1 MKNLIAAV
9 LLLGCGVAQAFTVTV
24 NSVERSVLVRNSDG
38 FFFSVEEIT
47 DANTGAWADVI
58 SFDDRVSAE
67 VTASNVPDSGSYS
80 LYELDMVG
88 SLVANSS
95 GFITS
100 ANAELNINVT
110 FDTDMRL
117 VLSCFDVG
125 VFGGTSVAIDGA
137 NTGEQSMQCGDEV
150 VLASGTH
157 DLDFL
162 NIVSANFGGSQTY
175 DFDATLSMTAS
186 AVPIPAA
193 VWFFGS
199 ALAGLGWFR
208 RKTA

>member
-1 MKNLIAAV
+1 
-9 LLLGCGVAQAFTVTV
+9 LLLLLATGVAQAFTVTV
-24 NSVERSVLVRNSDG
+24 NSVERSVLVSDSDG
-38 FFFSVEEIT
+38 GFGYTGEIT
-47 DANTGAWADVI
+47 DMNTGAWADVI
-58 SFDDRVSAE
+58 TGVDIGRDDRVSAE

-88 SLVANSS
+88 SLVANSN
-95 GFITS
+95 GFI
-100 ANAELNINVT
+100 AYAKAELNINVT

-117 VLSCFDVG
+117 VLSCFDAG
-125 VFGGTSVAIDGA
+125 IFGGTSVAIDGA
-137 NTGEQSMQCGDEV
+137 DTGRESMQCGDEV

-193 VWFFGS
+193 VWLFGS